1 MTAIIVII
9 AIIAVIVI
17 ALFIRTSING
27 DAYTE
32 YGFFGARY
40 HDLGEGSYSDYPRQ
54 KKESSGPMK
63 WDDIPT
69 AGQDY
74 EDSVIDQFPEADFD
88 DPDTFD
94 DDLG

>member
-1 MTAIIVII
+1 MTAILVII
-9 AIIAVIVI
+9 AIISVRVV
-17 ALFIRTSING
+17 ALLIRTSING

-40 HDLGEGSYSDYPRQ
+40 HDLGEGSYSDYPRK

-69 AGQDY
+69 AEKDY
-74 EDSVIDQFPEADFD
+74 DDSFIDQFPEADFD

-94 DDLG
+94 VDLC

>member
-1 MTAIIVII
+1 MLTPNTAFSAPVIMI
-9 AIIAVIVI
+9 WVKAVILI
-17 ALFIRTSING
+17 IHAK
-27 DAYTE
+27 
-32 YGFFGARY
+32 
-40 HDLGEGSYSDYPRQ
+40 

-69 AGQDY
+69 AEQDY

-94 DDLG
+94 DDIG